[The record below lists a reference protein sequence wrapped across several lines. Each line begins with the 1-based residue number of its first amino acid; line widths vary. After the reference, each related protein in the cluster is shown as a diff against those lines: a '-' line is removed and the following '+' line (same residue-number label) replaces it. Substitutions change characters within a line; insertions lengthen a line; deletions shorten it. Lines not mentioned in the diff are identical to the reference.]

1 MLAAR
6 DEAHP
11 RLPTNGRDD
20 RWWNAHGDV
29 ELAAPQLLAGI
40 GSRLRESDDEPLD
53 VGRVRPPVAGVAAED
68 ELPAALEPL
77 DEERATSDRSTRSRI
92 VDPVAPDLR
101 EVRTAERVRREDV
114 PEEVVPARGP
124 RPKNH
129 SQGLAIDGTRTPDGG
144 VEVTDFRNTVTAYGP
159 EREDEVL
166 RRDRDSVAPPRRRMD
181 VVGQREW
188 SPPREVDPRDEAF
201 LVREVG
207 TNLERPLQNLVN
219 PEEQPSV
226 AAPRVGRSDRQ
237 ARGQPRERRACRRA
251 SASAR
256 AAPPAPE
263 TARSETAIAARMATP
278 RATSSRRSRA
288 GSRGRR
294 RSSGQRCRTQP

>member
-1 MLAAR
+1 MACGG
-6 DEAHP
+6 DQAHP

-20 RWWNAHGDV
+20 RWWNARGDV
-29 ELAAPQLLAGI
+29 ELAAPQLIDGI

-53 VGRVRPPVAGVAAED
+53 VGWVRSPVAGVAPED

-77 DEERATSDRSTRSRI
+77 DEERATSDGSTRPRI

-114 PEEVVPARGP
+114 PEEVGPARGP

-129 SQGLAIDGTRTPDGG
+129 SQGLAIDGARTPDGG
-144 VEVTDFRNTVTAYGP
+144 VEVTEFRGAVTAYRLQ
-159 EREDEVL
+159 REDEVL
-166 RRDRDSVAPPRRRMD
+166 RRDRDSVAPARLRAD

-207 TNLERPLQNLVN
+207 TDLE
-219 PEEQPSV
+219 
-226 AAPRVGRSDRQ
+226 GF
-237 ARGQPRERRACRRA
+237 
-251 SASAR
+251 
-256 AAPPAPE
+256 
-263 TARSETAIAARMATP
+263 
-278 RATSSRRSRA
+278 
-288 GSRGRR
+288 
-294 RSSGQRCRTQP
+294 CRTFSIQPGRPPGCSS